1 MDIAEMHLVG
11 PFQHF
16 GGRGVFLVEESL
28 AAAGKNQ
35 QVGIVAGGVALHFL
49 QPVDDRKRLMQGRS
63 IFSQTAKQAGQA
75 VARLGIVSQVIGV
88 IRVLREPD
96 GLFPEVFGQFVLAQ
110 MIIGVALPV
119 IALAFGKLSGLTQ
132 AVCQTLD
139 PCIISCL

>member
-1 MDIAEMHLVG
+1 
-11 PFQHF
+11 
-16 GGRGVFLVEESL
+16 
-28 AAAGKNQ
+28 
-35 QVGIVAGGVALHFL
+35 
-49 QPVDDRKRLMQGRS
+49 MQGRS

-132 AVCQTLD
+132 AVRQTLD